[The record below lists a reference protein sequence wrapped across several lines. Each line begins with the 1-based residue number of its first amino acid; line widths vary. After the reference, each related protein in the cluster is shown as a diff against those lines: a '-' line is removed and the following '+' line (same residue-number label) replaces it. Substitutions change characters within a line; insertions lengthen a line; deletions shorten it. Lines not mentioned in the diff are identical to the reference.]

1 MHFQK
6 FQVAFYNLSGDIDD
20 EWWTLG
26 GIHGTTFLKVWM
38 DGSEVWMMHQ
48 LIMVSSYGLL
58 TAGQMSKG
66 QGVKT

>member
-1 MHFQK
+1 M
-6 FQVAFYNLSGDIDD
+6 LMM
-20 EWWTLG
+20 G
-26 GIHGTTFLKVWM
+26 GIHGATFLKVWM

-66 QGVKT
+66 

>member
-1 MHFQK
+1 MVHISIIDFPLEEHMHFQK

-38 DGSEVWMMHQ
+38 DGSEVWMMH
-48 LIMVSSYGLL
+48 
-58 TAGQMSKG
+58 
-66 QGVKT
+66 